1 MIQLHDKQFVPFISA
16 KEIEFAITKMVQ
28 QVEDDFIDETPV
40 FIGVLNGSFM
50 VVSDFMKQY
59 TKPCEVKQ
67 DGFYEGTSSTNEV
80 KQLIGLNQD
89 LTGRSVVILR
99 GYR

>member
-1 MIQLHDKQFVPFISA
+1 
-16 KEIEFAITKMVQ
+16 
-28 QVEDDFIDETPV
+28 
-40 FIGVLNGSFM
+40 M

-59 TKPCEVKQ
+59 TKPCRSKFHK

-89 LTGRSVVILR
+89 LTGRSVVILEDIVDT
-99 GYR
+99 GIHWLN